1 MFLITDNAPKCITNV
16 TNALTFDFVLLT
28 CSVSY
33 NGMTKAM
40 LSLVD
45 SVSLRPLSG
54 KVHTTSQQ
62 GYVESTLITDA
73 NHLFQTNDVLCQL
86 TVDSD
91 TASYSELCP
100 AVQRKRLN
108 F

>member
-1 MFLITDNAPKCITNV
+1 
-16 TNALTFDFVLLT
+16 
-28 CSVSY
+28 
-33 NGMTKAM
+33 M

-54 KVHTTSQQ
+54 KVHTSSQQ
-62 GYVESTLITDA
+62 GYVENTLITDA
-73 NHLFQTNDVLCQL
+73 NHLFQTNEVLCQL

-108 F
+108 FEILMLVAAHPMLHIFALSIEFYYITTV